1 MATEQK
7 INPRS
12 PLETMAGWVH
22 LPRLIDKIR
31 LNAAGHLADDYK
43 DNLLKKGFDAR
54 WLEVAGVEE
63 DKFVDV
69 VTKSTCDGEVCDWVL
84 RNVKVSERDKEQFRE
99 YVINYGR
106 EGDELRAKLQQRKE
120 ESGMGDRADI
130 QCFVDYIDADEGRI

>member
-7 INPRS
+7 IYPRS
-12 PLETMAGWVH
+12 PLEMMAGWVH

-31 LNAAGHLADDYK
+31 LNLAGHLADDYQG
-43 DNLLKKGFDAR
+43 NLLKKGFDAE

-63 DKFVDV
+63 DKFVELV
-69 VTKSTCDGEVCDWVL
+69 AKSTCDGQVCDWVL
-84 RNVKVSERDKEQFRE
+84 RNVKVSERDKEQFKE
-99 YVINYGR
+99 HVINYGR